1 MDSELFII
9 TTLDSLSSQKGKSY
23 FDLWLKWEDLFSQI
37 HIPIYIFTLKS
48 ENNKYIPS
56 SKHIQV
62 RLCSRKVFE
71 SLGVYRTKT
80 VFTKIYEIMDPAI
93 FLYEGKQLIQKE
105 FRSNDHTIGEVYLR
119 ALDARYKK
127 YVDNFRK
134 KLTDKKEFAS
144 IKRR

>member
-37 HIPIYIFTLKS
+37 HVPIYIFTLKS

-93 FLYEGKQLIQKE
+93 FLYEGKQLIVLTSSLEQQQCS
-105 FRSNDHTIGEVYLR
+105 RSEAFDGFVKFEIER
-119 ALDARYKK
+119 
-127 YVDNFRK
+127 F
-134 KLTDKKEFAS
+134 
-144 IKRR
+144 